1 MSIDDRPELKVLVG
15 LGSLLHDIQHDHAAV
30 EAHDLS
36 YAVTRELVG
45 C

>member
-1 MSIDDRPELKVLVG
+1 MSIDDRPELNVLVG
-15 LGSLLHDIQHDHAAV
+15 LGSLLHDILHDEKAA
-30 EAHDLS
+30 EAHDLT